1 MAQADAS
8 TGATDRSY
16 PPATGGDVTAG
27 SLNLSTPAD
36 VQVEASREDFETYP
50 PSWID
55 VFADRVRRL
64 PVPAW
69 LFYFVSALALTLV
82 FIVSE
87 LAYGSSIAEAITLET
102 ILAGSS
108 GIYGLALLH
117 YLDNWAGT
125 ALKQYRPVMLVEE
138 PEYRQLRYRFT
149 TLPARPAMVATAIGI
164 LYGVLGWFLFEEN
177 PIQGGESSSLLLFV
191 YGLNAALYIL
201 SYMLIVMMVYHTIHQ
216 LRLVNRIYTHYTRIN
231 LFQLGPLYAL
241 SGLAART
248 AIGLAIPT
256 YLWSQVNSTTAS
268 KDSTAA
274 IFESAFLGLVIVA
287 TFVWPLWGAH
297 RLLQQE
303 KQRLKD
309 AAASRVEATIAELHS
324 RVDSRD
330 LRDGDV
336 LKDVLD
342 GLVTEQGLV
351 DKLPTWP
358 WQPELARGVGAA
370 FLLPL
375 FIWFVQRLLERLGF

>member
-1 MAQADAS
+1 MAQADAG
-8 TGATDRSY
+8 TGAIDRGHTPVANSDVSVGS
-16 PPATGGDVTAG
+16 PHSATPVEVQAG
-27 SLNLSTPAD
+27 TSH
-36 VQVEASREDFETYP
+36 EDFETYR
-50 PSWID
+50 PSWVD
-55 VFADRVRRL
+55 ALADRIRRL

-69 LFYFVSALALTLV
+69 VVYLVSGLALTLV
-82 FIVSE
+82 FVVSE
-87 LAYGSSIAEAITLET
+87 LAFGSSVEQAINLET

-108 GIYGLALLH
+108 GVYALGLLH

-125 ALKQYRPVMLVEE
+125 ALKQYRPVMRVEE
-138 PEYRQLRYRFT
+138 SEYQRLHYRFT
-149 TLPARPAMVATAIGI
+149 TLPARQTLIATVIGI
-164 LYGVLGWFLFEEN
+164 FYGVLGWFLFEEN
-177 PIQGGESSSLLLFV
+177 PLDGREPTSLLLSV
-191 YGLNAALYIL
+191 YGLNATIYIL
-201 SYMLIVMMVYHTIHQ
+201 SYMLIVVTVYHTIHQ
-216 LRLVNRIYTHYTRIN
+216 LRLVNLLYTHYTRIN

-256 YLWSQVNSTTAS
+256 YLWVQVNTTTAT
-268 KDSTAA
+268 KDTAA
-274 IFESAFLGLVIVA
+274 TIFESAFLGLVIVA

-309 AAASRVEATIAELHS
+309 AAASRVEATIAQLHD
-324 RVDSRD
+324 RVDSHD

>member
-1 MAQADAS
+1 MAQADAG
-8 TGATDRSY
+8 TGAIDRSHT
-16 PPATGGDVTAG
+16 PVASNDVTGG
-27 SLNLSTPAD
+27 SLHSATPVE
-36 VQVEASREDFETYP
+36 VQVETSREDFETYR
-50 PSWID
+50 PSWVD
-55 VFADRVRRL
+55 ALADRVRRL

-69 LFYFVSALALTLV
+69 VVYFVSGLALTLLFV
-82 FIVSE
+82 VSE
-87 LAYGSSIAEAITLET
+87 LAYGSSLAEAITLET
-102 ILAGSS
+102 VLAGSS
-108 GIYGLALLH
+108 GVYALALLH

-125 ALKQYRPVMLVEE
+125 ALKQYRPVMRVEE
-138 PEYRQLRYRFT
+138 PEYRRLHYRFT
-149 TLPARPAMVATAIGI
+149 TLPARQTLVATVIGI
-164 LYGVLGWFLFEEN
+164 FYGVLGWFVFEEN
-177 PIQGGESSSLLLFV
+177 PIEGGEPSSLLLFV
-191 YGLNAALYIL
+191 YGLNAIIYIL
-201 SYMLIVMMVYHTIHQ
+201 SYMLIVVMVYHTIHQ
-216 LRLVNRIYTHYTRIN
+216 LRLVNLLYTHYTRIN

-256 YLWSQVNSTTAS
+256 YLWVQVNTTTAT
-268 KDSTAA
+268 KDTAA
-274 IFESAFLGLVIVA
+274 TIFESAFLGLVIVA

-309 AAASRVEATIAELHS
+309 AAASRVEATIAELHT

-330 LRDGDV
+330 LRDGNV